1 MSYVILDVSIVDVEK
16 GCVLPGQTVLIQGE
30 RIVRIGTQDA
40 VEIPPDAEVVPGQ
53 GLYLMPGL
61 ADAHAHYFDASIFG
75 RLMVANG
82 VLLVRDMGMPT
93 EYSLGLRDQLNRGE
107 ILGPEMVTTGA
118 ILDGDPP
125 LIPLISIGAKTPE
138 DGRAA
143 VRRQVEAGVDMI
155 KVYSS
160 LKKETF
166 LAIADEAQK
175 LGRKVVGH
183 VPEEIYIEDAA
194 AAGLCSSEHF
204 FGFEKVIARLLG
216 EPLRFAYAGMGADAG
231 YFLRLG
237 EAHPDDLL
245 LAYQRLCASGLTI
258 CPTVVVFKVGTQMA
272 AIKAGHL
279 QGSEYVSPAI
289 LSVWSSL
296 WSSQSDLPDFIWKT
310 WAQMVVGLN
319 RAGVPL
325 MVGTDLMVP
334 GILPGISVHEEMVI
348 WQEAGIPPAE
358 VLRGATTVP
367 VHFMGLGDRLGTVTE
382 GKQASMLLVRGNP
395 LEDIRNAQQVEG
407 VFLRG
412 RYLSRG
418 DLDRLLDEAKELAR
432 GGDSSPA
439 D

>member
-1 MSYVILDVSIVDVEK
+1 MSYAILDVTIVDVEK
-16 GCVLPGQTVLIQGE
+16 GCLLPSQTVLVQGE
-30 RIVRIGTQDA
+30 RVARIGALDAVKIPQDA
-40 VEIPPDAEVVPGQ
+40 KVVPGQ

-61 ADAHAHYFDASIFG
+61 VDAHVHYFDAPIFG

-93 EYSLGLRDQLNRGE
+93 EYILGLRDQLNRGE

-143 VRRQVEAGVDMI
+143 VRRQAEAGVNMI

-160 LKKETF
+160 LKKEVF
-166 LAIADEAQK
+166 LAIVDEAQK
-175 LGRKVVGH
+175 MGLKTVGH

-204 FGFEKVIARLLG
+204 FGFEKVVARLLG
-216 EPLRFAYAGMGADAG
+216 ETARYAYAGMGAAAG

-237 EAHPDDLL
+237 EIHPDDLL
-245 LAYQRLCASGLTI
+245 LAYQRLRASGLAV
-258 CPTVVVFKVGTQMA
+258 CPTVVVFRAGTQMA
-272 AIKAGHL
+272 AIKAGNI
-279 QGSEYVSPAI
+279 QGSEYLSPAV
-289 LSVWSSL
+289 LSMWSSL
-296 WSSQSDLPDFIWKT
+296 WSSQSDLPDFIWKS
-310 WAQMVVGLN
+310 WVQMVVGLN

-334 GILPGISVHEEMVI
+334 GILPGISVHEEMAI
-348 WQEAGIPPAE
+348 WQEAGISPAE

-367 VHFMGLGDRLGTVTE
+367 AHFMGLGDRLGTVAE

-395 LEDIRNAQQVEG
+395 LEDAYFAQQIEG

-412 RYLSRG
+412 QYLNRSE
-418 DLDRLLDEAKELAR
+418 LDRLLDEAKELAR
-432 GGDSSPA
+432 GDGKN
-439 D
+439 